1 MCSQFMFV
9 CCLFFFFYFVVSNWL
24 MESLIQFFFFPSEC
38 VCIVKL
44 KLYFTLSLELS
55 TVNDTKEANSV
66 VQVNKLLTYCVVS

>member
-1 MCSQFMFV
+1 MLSIYVCLLFV
-9 CCLFFFFYFVVSNWL
+9 LFNFVVSNWL

-55 TVNDTKEANSV
+55 TVNDTNRVFSRNV
-66 VQVNKLLTYCVVS
+66 V

>member
-9 CCLFFFFYFVVSNWL
+9 ACLFFYFVVSNWL

-38 VCIVKL
+38 VYIVKL

-55 TVNDTKEANSV
+55 TVNDTNRVFSRNV
-66 VQVNKLLTYCVVS
+66 V